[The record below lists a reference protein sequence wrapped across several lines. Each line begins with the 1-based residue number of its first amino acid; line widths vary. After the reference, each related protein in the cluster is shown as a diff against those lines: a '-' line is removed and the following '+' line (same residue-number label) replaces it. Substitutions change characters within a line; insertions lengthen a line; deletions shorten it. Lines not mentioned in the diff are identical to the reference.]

1 MKEEAVDSVLGGGE
15 RWIDTSKCTSL
26 CADADGYHYCLS
38 RVTSVVRCVLPSRR
52 YDRGRP
58 GFHHFLVAGVV
69 WIMCLAHT
77 TSRAN
82 TQTIRVGG
90 APGIHLCWRN
100 VAELRDC
107 LTQRK

>member
-1 MKEEAVDSVLGGGE
+1 MKEEAVDSVLGGG
-15 RWIDTSKCTSL
+15 
-26 CADADGYHYCLS
+26 DADGYHYCLS

-82 TQTIRVGG
+82 THQTIRVGG

-107 LTQRK
+107 LTQRS